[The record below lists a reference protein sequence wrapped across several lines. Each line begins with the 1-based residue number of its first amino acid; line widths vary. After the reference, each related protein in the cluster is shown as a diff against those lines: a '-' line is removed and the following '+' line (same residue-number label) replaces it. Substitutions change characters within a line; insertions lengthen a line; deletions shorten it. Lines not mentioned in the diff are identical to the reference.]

1 MSFITKTE
9 TIFNGGG
16 NKVDCYTLKNGK
28 VICINEDMLALYG
41 DMEDAE
47 TTILGDGQDLSIH
60 SFYF

>member
-1 MSFITKTE
+1 MSFITKKE

-16 NKVDCYTLKNGK
+16 NKVDYYTLKNGK